1 MWRLDPGPPRSK
13 RHGAVDKSRKRCLA
27 KQQEKKQRRGGEAF
41 QDGCLLAREV
51 TAELRARVEARAGTQ
66 TQSLAGSGNHTC

>member
-13 RHGAVDKSRKRCLA
+13 RHGAVDKSRRRCLA

-41 QDGCLLAREV
+41 QDGCLLDSGV
-51 TAELRARVEARAGTQ
+51 TDELRARGNRRMQPT
-66 TQSLAGSGNHTC
+66 TGSGKQQR